1 MIPHEMP
8 YHPIILQ
15 LNQNNTKNTNNYVN
29 GDGQHKNQDNQKYS
43 KINGRWLCPARFETK
58 NSLVAWKCLLLH
70 ARAGYQ
76 LCRVCSSMRRINCL
90 TSCCIYE
97 SGGGSSRHFKQT
109 KFPRVRLDER
119 DETTNETRLR
129 ATRDKTTSNTRRSQ
143 KVTRHTTQ
151 GTKVPQ

>member
-1 MIPHEMP
+1 MP

-90 TSCCIYE
+90 KACCICLIVYPARFE
-97 SGGGSSRHFKQT
+97 RENLLVTWKNLSQHAQAGYQFCRICAS
-109 KFPRVRLDER
+109 VRRIDCVSNRAAYVWLI
-119 DETTNETRLR
+119 LR
-129 ATRDKTTSNTRRSQ
+129 KR
-143 KVTRHTTQ
+143 
-151 GTKVPQ
+151 